1 MKKDDHLM
9 RVEPVHA
16 SIGSFFG
23 HKPMYRIPKYQR
35 SYAWEPEQ
43 IEDFLQDLE
52 LCYQKRENH
61 TPINHF
67 FGGIVS
73 VFSSVPGVVNQNV
86 YELVDGQQRMATF
99 VLLMSCVIAVYKELD
114 AEAKS
119 SGDAANQRIVEN
131 RISELSIRFI
141 EFEQEVMRVTNTVE
155 VLILSRADHPFFRDL
170 IRQLNPTPV
179 RDSHH
184 KLSAAYNTILK
195 KVKALTGTSSLV
207 DKLDRL
213 EIFEQLIDGD
223 LSLIHIVTYNKHE
236 AYTLFRVLNDRGKS
250 LTDGDLLRA
259 RVLELLENHATQQ
272 QSAEAIWDNILADLP
287 NVTEEYLRWVYAS
300 YQGSKPGTN
309 TLFDDFLDK
318 FFPEHK
324 NATISATDANK
335 ILQTTQQLLNDIK
348 TCKTINDGA
357 WPFQLRSPVVQ
368 WDANRLALLVKE
380 LRITVT
386 NPLLLAA
393 CKLTQQQ
400 FSEVVQMLE
409 RFMFRFKI
417 IGNQHVTP
425 LISIIHAQSLQI
437 RLNPGAY
444 NVNSLQTALHNL
456 QIAKV
461 PDAMFTNL
469 LDSMNYKEGGNN
481 QAIKYF
487 LITIEHYIRWYT
499 AGATGKPVCMDKTR
513 LYDFTST
520 TIEHIYP
527 RNAQPG
533 NIDNNI
539 EPLKNSL
546 GNLTFMGP
554 GDNGL
559 GGNENFAFKKPL
571 FQASSVNMN
580 QEIGK
585 KTQWTITEVNAWLN
599 ELKTIAVKVFD
610 I

>member
-1 MKKDDHLM
+1 M

-35 SYAWEPEQ
+35 SYAWEPDQ

-52 LCYQKRENH
+52 LCYNKRQGH

-73 VFSSVPGVVNQNV
+73 VYSSVPGVVNQNV

-99 VLLMSCVIAVYKELD
+99 VLLMACVIAVYKELE
-114 AEAKS
+114 AEAARL
-119 SGDAANQRIVEN
+119 GDIANQKIVEKRLN
-131 RISELSIRFI
+131 ELGIRFI

-155 VLILSRADHPFFRDL
+155 VLILSKADHPFFRDL
-170 IRQLNPTPV
+170 IRQLNPTPS

-184 KLSAAYNTILK
+184 KLSNAYNSILK
-195 KVKALTGTSSLV
+195 KVKVLTGNSSLN

-259 RVLELLENHATQQ
+259 RVLELLENHTIQQ
-272 QSAEAIWDNILADLP
+272 QSVEAIWDSILSDLP

-300 YQGSKPGTN
+300 YVGSKPGTN
-309 TLFDDFLDK
+309 TLFDNFLDK

-335 ILQTTQQLLNDIK
+335 ILQTTQQLLSDIK
-348 TCKTINDGA
+348 TCKVINDGA
-357 WPFQLRSPVVQ
+357 WPFLLRPPVVQ
-368 WDANRLALLVKE
+368 WDTNRLTLLIKD

-400 FSEVVQMLE
+400 FSDVVQILE

-425 LISIIHAQSLQI
+425 LINIIHSQSLLI
-437 RLNPGAY
+437 RSNPATY
-444 NVNSLQTALHNL
+444 SVNSLHVALHTL
-456 QIAKV
+456 QLAKV

-469 LDSMNYKEGGNN
+469 LDSLNYKEGGNN

-487 LITIEHYIRWYT
+487 LITIEHYMRWYIG
-499 AGATGKPVCMDKTR
+499 GATGAPICMDKTR
-513 LYDFTST
+513 IYDFIST

-527 RNAQPG
+527 RNAQPA
-533 NIDNNI
+533 NVDLNV

-571 FQASSVNMN
+571 FQASSVNIN

-585 KTQWTITEVNAWLN
+585 KTQWTIIEVNAWLN
-599 ELKTIAVKVFD
+599 ELKTIAVKVFNV
-610 I
+610 